1 MTRISGHGVRPT
13 RRSFLRAAGVG
24 AGAVGGSALFSRPST
39 AREEPSGYLVFT
51 YDDGT
56 IEDYEKTF
64 RVHQEYDAP
73 ACLAASPGRLGSSED
88 WLDSDQLQEM
98 YDAGWE
104 VMSHTI
110 EHRAIGEIRIT
121 EDVQAG
127 DTEVA
132 VAAHRHGR
140 FPGDP
145 IVLLDDDDNAVEA
158 VVAGRGG
165 SGDDQYLELEE
176 PIDASISGADC
187 YVRYTDEFT
196 HEILSESKAR
206 LEAIVGEGQ
215 VTGFVY
221 PYERHDGLASEIVPE
236 YYEATPRAFTG
247 NGLNPTRVSD
257 PFTISREYYEED
269 RMDEDGLARFLD
281 RVANEPD
288 FGILASHSSY
298 DTLTEERIATAIEM
312 ARERDIEIVTLQEAL
327 DTFGVVE
334 APDRSV
340 EVADTDVDEEV
351 DPDDDGSAKG
361 EDEEEEPKGLFDRV
375 VAFIRSLFD

>member
-1 MTRISGHGVRPT
+1 MICISDHGVRPT

-24 AGAVGGSALFSRPST
+24 VGTVGGSALFSMPST
-39 AREEPSGYLVFT
+39 AQQEPNGYLVFT

-73 ACLAASPGRLGSSED
+73 ACLAASPGRLGASDD
-88 WLDSDQLQEM
+88 WLDVAQLREM

-104 VMSHTI
+104 IMSHTI

-121 EDVQAG
+121 EDVEAG

-145 IVLLDDDDNAVEA
+145 IVLLDADDNATEA

-187 YVRYTDEFT
+187 YVRYTDAFT
-196 HEILSESKAR
+196 HEILSESKAQ
-206 LEAIVGEGQ
+206 LEEIVGEGR

-221 PYERHDGLASEIVPE
+221 PYERHDGLAAEIVPE
-236 YYEATPRAFTG
+236 YYEATPRAFMG
-247 NGLNPTRVSD
+247 DGLNPVHVSD

-269 RMDEDGLARFLD
+269 RMDEDELARFLD

-298 DTLTEERIATAIEM
+298 DTLTEERIRTAIEM
-312 ARERDIEIVTLQEAL
+312 ARERNLEIVTLQQAL

-340 EVADTDVDEEV
+340 EASRTDADKEDDPEAPEPEE
-351 DPDDDGSAKG
+351 GT
-361 EDEEEEPKGLFDRV
+361 DEEEEPNGLFGRI
-375 VAFIRSLFD
+375 VAFIKSLFD

>member
-13 RRSFLRAAGVG
+13 RRSFLRAAGIG
-24 AGAVGGSALFSRPST
+24 AAAIGSSALFSEPSS
-39 AREEPSGYLVFT
+39 AQEEPSGYLVFT

-64 RVHQEYDAP
+64 RIHREYDAP
-73 ACLAASPGRLGSSED
+73 ACLAASPGRLGASND
-88 WLDSDQLQEM
+88 WLDADQLREM

-121 EDVQAG
+121 EDVEVG
-127 DTEVA
+127 DTEIA

-140 FPGDP
+140 YPGDP
-145 IVLLDDDDNAVEA
+145 IALLDADGNVAEA
-158 VVAGRGG
+158 VVVGRGG

-176 PIDASISGADC
+176 PIDADVSGPDC

-196 HEILSESKAR
+196 REILAESKAR
-206 LEAIVGEGQ
+206 LEEIVGEGQ

-221 PYERHDGLASEIVPE
+221 PYERHDGLAAEIVPE
-236 YYEATPRAFTG
+236 YYETTPRAFMG
-247 NGLNPTRVSD
+247 DGLNPTHVSD
-257 PFTISREYYEED
+257 PFTISRQYFEEG
-269 RMDEDGLARFLD
+269 RMDEDELAQFLD
-281 RVANEPD
+281 QVANEPD

-312 ARERDIEIVTLQEAL
+312 ARERNIEIVTLQEAL

-340 EVADTDVDEEV
+340 EVADTNADADEEQ
-351 DPDDDGSAKG
+351 DPEEKK
-361 EDEEEEPKGLFDRV
+361 EEEEESLGLFDRI

>member
-24 AGAVGGSALFSRPST
+24 TVAVGGSALFSMPAS
-39 AREEPSGYLVFT
+39 AQEEPSGYLVFT

-64 RVHQEYDAP
+64 RVHREYDAP
-73 ACLAASPGRLGSSED
+73 ACVAASPGLLGSSDE
-88 WLDSDQLQEM
+88 WLDADQLREM

-104 VMSHTI
+104 VMSHTLK
-110 EHRAIGEIRIT
+110 HRALGEIRIT
-121 EDVQAG
+121 EDVEAG

-145 IVLLDDDDNAVEA
+145 IVLLDADGNATEA

-176 PIDASISGADC
+176 PIDASISGADR

-206 LEAIVGEGQ
+206 LEEIVGEGQ

-221 PYERHDGLASEIVPE
+221 PYERHDGLAAEIVPD
-236 YYEATPRAFTG
+236 YYETTPRAFMG
-247 NGLNPTRVSD
+247 DGLNPTDVSD
-257 PFTISREYYEED
+257 PFTISREYFEED
-269 RMDEDGLARFLD
+269 RMDEDDLARFLD

-298 DTLTEERIATAIEM
+298 DALTEERIATAIEM

-340 EVADTDVDEEV
+340 EGADADVDED
-351 DPDDDGSAKG
+351 DPEEGDSKDGENG
-361 EDEEEEPKGLFDRV
+361 EEEPRGLFDRI
-375 VAFIRSLFD
+375 VAFIESLFD